1 MRKLLF
7 LFMTLPILMCSQA
20 CTLPDCLSEANMV
33 KAYQNGQEISM
44 EAEQHSQFLAYFN
57 AAISDCREAPA
68 FCVSLHDNTM
78 KEFETGI
85 WIKFIFSE
93 TQVAQGMPFDSL
105 LMHIEK
111 DSSGVNLMRGNQD
124 VYNGRCFYLDLQHNF
139 NELYDYLLSLPTV
152 EKEQSEDLPEV
163 ELESSEPSQ
172 ETFHQTGQEDEPN
185 EDDSNDVPT
194 GAMPSVPDES
204 EKENSNGVITQK
216 PQEEST
222 KQSTEEP
229 DGQSTKTVDTET
241 TTTSDIVELRNDE
254 SAASETMILKA
265 VDAEPIICE

>member
-57 AAISDCREAPA
+57 AAISDCRESPA

-85 WIKFIFSE
+85 WIKFIFNE

-111 DSSGVNLMRGNQD
+111 DSSGVNLLRGNQD

-139 NELYDYLLSLPTV
+139 NELYDYLFSLPTV
-152 EKEQSEDLPEV
+152 EKQSEDLPEV
-163 ELESSEPSQ
+163 ELESSEPSE
-172 ETFHQTGQEDEPN
+172 ETFHQSVQEDEPN
-185 EDDSNDVPT
+185 ENDGEDVPT

-204 EKENSNGVITQK
+204 EKENSNGVITQN
-216 PQEEST
+216 PQEEMV
-222 KQSTEEP
+222 KELKNELEEP
-229 DGQSTKTVDTET
+229 SSNSGET
-241 TTTSDIVELRNDE
+241 DSPAPSETQKLKKDE
-254 SAASETMILKA
+254 NTSETMILKA
-265 VDAEPIICE
+265 VDAKPIICE

>member
-7 LFMTLPILMCSQA
+7 LFMTLPILMCNQA

-33 KAYQNGQEISM
+33 KAYQNGQEITM

-172 ETFHQTGQEDEPN
+172 ETFYQTVQEDDPN

-204 EKENSNGVITQK
+204 EKENSNGVITQN
-216 PQEEST
+216 PQEETGKESKNET
-222 KQSTEEP
+222 EVQSLNTE
-229 DGQSTKTVDTET
+229 KTDTTATSET
-241 TTTSDIVELRNDE
+241 EKLKNNVET
-254 SAASETMILKA
+254 ASETLILKA